1 MRASRERLVGPVAC
15 VLACLFAGAMPG
27 CSPAKPEEPG
37 LPAPA
42 KVIPGPPY
50 EEVAAR
56 YNANAAYLHQLFAP
70 VTVRIRYDD
79 KDGKEHNEQGEG
91 RLQIVQPDH
100 TALSIGK
107 VGEVFFWLGSD
118 SQRYWWIDLSGKPR
132 QMFVGVHDHY
142 AASAA
147 RRIGVVVAPLDLVRL
162 LGIVQL
168 PVGAAGA
175 GGQTQMSADGKS
187 IGIVTSLG
195 GPGSGRQRT
204 WVDPVTCVPNK
215 IELFNAKGECELV
228 ADLSTPEGVDVK
240 GTAFRPRM
248 NTRIKIAH
256 AASRSQITLDLSDM
270 QDGSGRMVPEA
281 FEAATLARQLRVDK
295 IYDLDA
301 PPVAAPGAGAP

>member
-1 MRASRERLVGPVAC
+1 MRRAAALLLAIATGVLSGCTSPKPIEPGVPVA
-15 VLACLFAGAMPG
+15 
-27 CSPAKPEEPG
+27 SN
-37 LPAPA
+37 
-42 KVIPGPPY
+42 VIPGPPY
-50 EEVAAR
+50 AEVAAK
-56 YNANAAYLHQLFAP
+56 YNANAVYLHQLFAP
-70 VTVRIRYDD
+70 VTVRLRYDD

-91 RLQIVQPDH
+91 RLQIVQPAH
-100 TALSIGK
+100 MAMSIGK

-132 QMFVGVHDHY
+132 QMFVGVHDNY

-168 PVGAAGA
+168 PEGAA
-175 GGQTQMSADGKS
+175 GQTQMSADGKS
-187 IGIVTSLG
+187 IGIVTNLDGPG
-195 GPGSGRQRT
+195 GPGGVGGRQRT
-204 WVDPVTCVPNK
+204 WVDPLTFVPTK

-228 ADLSTPEGVDVK
+228 ADLSAPEGVDVK

-281 FEAATLARQLRVDK
+281 FEAATLAKQLRVDK

-301 PPVAAPGAGAP
+301 PPVVVPRAGEP

>member
-1 MRASRERLVGPVAC
+1 MRRSRVMLVGPVAC
-15 VLACLFAGAMPG
+15 VLACVVGSALTG
-27 CSPAKPEEPG
+27 CSPAKPAEPG
-37 LPAPA
+37 IPAPV

-50 EEVAAR
+50 EEVAAK

-70 VTVRIRYDD
+70 VTVRLRYDD

-91 RLQIVQPDH
+91 RLQIVQPSH
-100 TALSIGK
+100 TAISIGK

-132 QMFVGVHDHY
+132 QMFVGGHDNY

-168 PVGAAGA
+168 PGGEA
-175 GGQTQMSADGKS
+175 GQTQMSADGKS

-195 GPGSGRQRT
+195 GPGGGGRQRT
-204 WVDPVTCVPNK
+204 WVDPLTFVPNK

-228 ADLSTPEGVDVK
+228 ADLAAPEGVDVK

-281 FEAATLARQLRVDK
+281 FEAATLAKQLRVDK
-295 IYDLDA
+295 VYDLDA
-301 PPVAAPGAGAP
+301 PPVTAPNAGSP